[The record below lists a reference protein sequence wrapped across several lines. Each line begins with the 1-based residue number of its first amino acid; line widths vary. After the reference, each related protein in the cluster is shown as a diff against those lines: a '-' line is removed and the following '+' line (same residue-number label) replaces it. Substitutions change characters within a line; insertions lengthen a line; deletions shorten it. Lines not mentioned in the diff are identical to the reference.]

1 MPKLKSYAIDL
12 CVSSIHSMCAD
23 VQFFFHAQHCRNM
36 MQNLAENVVDEHV
49 VKQAVLQAVRN
60 CSKSSRE

>member
-1 MPKLKSYAIDL
+1 
-12 CVSSIHSMCAD
+12 
-23 VQFFFHAQHCRNM
+23 M